1 MKHLLSFIFLCLMAG
16 NLSAAGEYKTT
27 WMVNHDTEAD
37 AYLTGTGK
45 AEHYNVAIFIPA
57 DLLGTNSF
65 KVGGFGFFLI
75 TSEVKNVKV
84 WISKNLPPYGR
95 AADLET
101 VSVPQSDLIGW
112 GNFNDIKFSQEYTV
126 PAEGLYVGWSFD
138 ITGLNEYYSQYPM
151 LYTIENSR
159 EYAFMS
165 CSASSPM
172 WTKNQGN
179 AYAHILVGSDEFKNN
194 AAAAAI
200 NIVDTYAIVGEEAT
214 IPLVIQNQGVE
225 PITSIT
231 CTVSSE
237 GLPTTEETFY
247 PQLSTLFA
255 TETLEIPVNNGG
267 KTEAKLKT
275 ITITQVNGQPNESAS
290 NTASGKLITTLEKP
304 TPVPVVEEFT
314 GTWCGYCPYS
324 IVGMD
329 KAHKTF
335 GDNAVLIAVHSGD
348 PMQINEYENI
358 LNSVS
363 GFPDAWM
370 NRSYSFFPESS
381 TILTVIKEGMEVFAP
396 ATMQLTAT
404 WSNSEQTAIQ
414 FDTKTTFPYNDPD
427 GHFALAYVLTADGL
441 SGSGSS
447 WAQSNYLHGS
457 SGDSE
462 MSYWYTA
469 ASRVYNFSYNHVAVA
484 AWGIDNGLEGTI
496 NPTIIA
502 GLPQRGRFQ
511 ANLSAN
517 QLIQDKSKLNAI
529 ALLFDTTTGK
539 IVQAAQTSIS
549 TNTVIK
555 LEDITELIDQY
566 LTEGS
571 TVTLEDITQLI
582 DLYLAQ

>member
-45 AEHYNVAIFIPA
+45 AEHYNVAIFVPA

-101 VSVPQSDLIGW
+101 VSVPQSDLMGW

-165 CSASSPM
+165 CSASNPM

-194 AAAAAI
+194 AAAAI

-237 GLPTTEETFY
+237 GLSTTEETFY

-314 GTWCGYCPYS
+314 GTWCGYCPYG

-381 TILTVIKEGMEVFAP
+381 TILNVIKEGMEVFAP

-404 WSNSEQTAIQ
+404 WTGSEQTAIQ
-414 FDTKTTFPYNDPD
+414 FDTETTFPYNDPD

-447 WAQSNYLHGS
+447 WAQSNYLRGS
-457 SGDSE
+457 SGDSD
-462 MSYWYTA
+462 MSYWFTA
-469 ASRVYNFSYNHVAVA
+469 ASRVYNFSYDHVAVA

-496 NPTIIA
+496 NPTLIA

-539 IVQAAQTSIS
+539 IVQAAQTSIR